1 MCLVPEPGRSDARCS
16 LFFVKVGQVCFF
28 LLGILGHIRGVPADG
43 EKRVDLVFSQP
54 FNLILLFVTTLANR
68 VDYFFP
74 FLNFVATLAN
84 RGYFFFC

>member
-1 MCLVPEPGRSDARCS
+1 VFS
-16 LFFVKVGQVCFF
+16 FFCQSGSGMFF

-68 VDYFFP
+68 VDSFFR

-84 RGYFFFC
+84 RG

>member
-1 MCLVPEPGRSDARCS
+1 MPGVLFFLSKWARYVFFCLVSWA
-16 LFFVKVGQVCFF
+16 
-28 LLGILGHIRGVPADG
+28 IRGVPADG

-68 VDYFFP
+68 VDSFFP

>member
-1 MCLVPEPGRSDARCS
+1 MPGV
-16 LFFVKVGQVCFF
+16 LFFLSKWARYVFF

-68 VDYFFP
+68 VDSFFP

-84 RGYFFFC
+84 RGYFFFAKVFAY